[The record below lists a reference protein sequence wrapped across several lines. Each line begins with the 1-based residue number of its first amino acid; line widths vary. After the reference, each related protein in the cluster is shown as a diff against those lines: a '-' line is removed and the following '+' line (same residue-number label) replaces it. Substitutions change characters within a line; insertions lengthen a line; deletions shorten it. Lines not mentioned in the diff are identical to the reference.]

1 MSVPTVS
8 VIICAYTEQR
18 LDDLRRSI
26 RSVAAQTV
34 PAAEIVVVID
44 HNPTLHEQIA
54 SEGLPCRVVAN
65 DRTNGLAGARTTGI
79 HAATGEAVAFLD
91 DDAMADPE
99 WLASLVPHLAE
110 ADVLG
115 VGGAIRPLWPDGL
128 RPAWFPAE
136 FDWVVGCSYRGMPEA
151 AASVRNVLGCNML
164 FRRNALIAVGGFT
177 RGRVGRLRLGHEN
190 DETDLC
196 LRIAERF
203 PGTRIVY
210 EPAGVV
216 RHVVPAERAR
226 LRYFLERCLSEG
238 ISKARLTRER
248 GAEALGTERAHVRR
262 TLSAALVREGR
273 GVMSPSSGAAARIAV
288 LLLGTAATVG
298 GFLAGGA
305 MALVPGRSGAVPS

>member
-1 MSVPTVS
+1 VSVPTVS
-8 VIICAYTEQR
+8 VVICAYTEQR

-26 RSVAAQTV
+26 RSVAAQTF

-44 HNPTLHEQIA
+44 HNQALQEQIA
-54 SEGLPCRVVAN
+54 SEELPCRVVAN
-65 DRTNGLAGARTTGI
+65 DRASGLAGARSTGI
-79 HAATGEAVAFLD
+79 DAATGEAVAFID
-91 DDAMADPE
+91 DDAMADPA
-99 WLASLVPHLAE
+99 WLASLVPHFAT

-136 FDWVVGCSYRGMPEA
+136 FDWVVGCSYQGMPEA
-151 AASVRNVLGCNML
+151 AASVRNVLGCNMV
-164 FRRNALIAVGGFT
+164 FRRDALLAVGGFT

-196 LRIAERF
+196 LRLAEMF

-210 EPAGVV
+210 EPSGVV

-226 LRYFLERCLSEG
+226 LRYFLERCISEG

-248 GAEALGTERAHVRR
+248 GAAALGTERAHVRR
-262 TLSAALVREGR
+262 TLSAALVREGHGALR
-273 GVMSPSSGAAARIAV
+273 ASSGAAARAGV
-288 LLLGTAATVG
+288 LLLGATATVG

-305 MALVPGRSGAVPS
+305 MASVPGRSRKGTT